1 MTKISRGAFRQ
12 GKTVQG
18 FFYEGKRESMKF
30 EYWDRM
36 IDILR
41 ETIPESKI
49 ARWFFTVTDV
59 ERQGDTLYF
68 KVPSPMQADWMED
81 MYSDKIKDAMLR
93 LTGDDVQVTFV
104 DEQTIK
110 DAADANEALAPK
122 PQTAPAPAPANGSM
136 KFNPRY
142 TFDTYVVG
150 NNNRFAHA
158 AAMNVAEHPAQSYN
172 PLFLY
177 GNSGLGK
184 THLMHAIGHKVL
196 RANPNCKIV
205 YTSTETFTNE
215 YVTYLAKNNLQ
226 QFNNRYRS
234 VDILMIDDIQF
245 LSGKEGFQET
255 FFHTFNALFEKN
267 KQIVISSDRPPK
279 EISTLEERLRS
290 RFEAGLT
297 VDIQPPDL
305 ETRMAILQYKA
316 KQDGINIT
324 NDSIEF
330 IATNVP
336 SNIRELEGAL
346 NRVKYY
352 ASLVNS
358 GVVNLALCNEVLQG
372 LVSGNKKQAL
382 SSELIKKTVA
392 EYYHLKA
399 TDLESKRRDQ
409 SITHPRH
416 IAMFLCQNMLN
427 MSLSDIGKDFGGRDH
442 TTVLHGCK
450 KIQSGLENDYNLE
463 KTVNEIKEIIN
474 R

>member
-1 MTKISRGAFRQ
+1 
-12 GKTVQG
+12 
-18 FFYEGKRESMKF
+18 MKF
-30 EYWDRM
+30 EYWDQLT
-36 IDILR
+36 DILR
-41 ETIPESKI
+41 DELGSNAIS
-49 ARWFFTVTDV
+49 RWFDHVIDV
-59 ERQGDTLYF
+59 ERQQNTLYF
-68 KVPSPMQADWMED
+68 KVYSPMQADWMENNYSEAIKNAVMRITGED
-81 MYSDKIKDAMLR
+81 MLI
-93 LTGDDVQVTFV
+93 TFV
-104 DEQTIK
+104 NEQTIQE
-110 DAADANEALAPK
+110 ASSVNESFAPRQQQ
-122 PQTAPAPAPANGSM
+122 PPMPAGFGSSAM

-142 TFDTYVVG
+142 TFETYVVG
-150 NNNRFAHA
+150 SGNRFAHA
-158 AAMNVAEHPAQSYN
+158 ASMAVAERPAQTYN

-184 THLMHAIGHKVL
+184 THLMHAIGHRV
-196 RANPNCKIV
+196 RRNRPYVNIV

-215 YVTYLAKNNLQ
+215 FIASLANKSQQ
-226 QFNNRYRS
+226 QFHNRYRN

-245 LSGKEGFQET
+245 LSGKEGIQEA

-290 RFEAGLT
+290 RFEAGLI

-316 KQDGINIT
+316 EQDNINIT
-324 NDSIEF
+324 SESIEF
-330 IATNVP
+330 IASNIP

-352 ASLVNS
+352 ASLVNN
-358 GVVNLALCNEVLQG
+358 GMVNLALCNEVLQG
-372 LVSGNKKQAL
+372 LITGNKKQAL
-382 SSELIKKTVA
+382 SSDLIKKTVA

-416 IAMFLCQNMLN
+416 IAMYLCQSMLN
-427 MSLSDIGKDFGGRDH
+427 MSLSDIGKEFGGRDH

-450 KIQSGLENDYNLE
+450 KIQAGLEKDYNLE
-463 KTVNEIKEIIN
+463 KSINEIKEIIS